1 MRQGGIARAAALAAL
16 LGTAPGAPAQDK
28 TLIDF
33 DKTAPPV
40 PVEVRGAQATLF
52 KKGDNT
58 ALRVAAGARDDWP
71 GVTFKAPRGRW
82 DFSSHSG
89 LAIDVANAG
98 QETVTVNCRVDNEGA
113 DGARKCNT
121 GGVTLRPGEKGALY
135 VQFSRKP
142 SGSIPKLFG
151 MRGHPGGAAKEPT
164 IDPSH
169 VTQVLVFLSKPKVE
183 HLFDLDN
190 IRLAGQYIQ
199 PPEGESFFPFID
211 TYGQYIHKDWPG
223 KTHNAGELASHAA
236 AEAQDLARKPSPP
249 GWDEFGG
256 WAKGPTLKAT
266 GFFHP
271 EKYKGKWWLVDPKGK
286 LFFSHGIDCVNE
298 WGSTPI
304 DERQKWF
311 KDLPAEGGD
320 TKGFYGTARALHG
333 YYAGRTV
340 RTFDFIRANL
350 ARKYPGDWKAKTN
363 ELAHQRLR
371 SWGMNTMANWSDPQI
386 YLMRRTP
393 YTATI
398 RFEGK
403 PLEGSQGYWG
413 KFRDVFDPSFE
424 AGIRRRMAQEKG
436 KSAGDPWCI
445 GYFVDNEIA
454 WGDDTSL
461 AVAALQSPPD
471 QAAKKVFVEDLKAKH
486 KTIEALN
493 AAWGT
498 NHASWEALL
507 AHRGAPDK
515 KKARED
521 LTAFYTKTAETYFRV
536 IRDAVKEVAP
546 NNLYL
551 GCRFAWVN
559 DLAAQAAAKYCDVVS
574 YNLYRRD
581 VADFKYPGPD
591 MPLIIGEFHFGA
603 LDRGLFHTGLVPVAN
618 QNERA
623 RMYVSYVTG
632 ALRHPQFV
640 GTHWFQYRD
649 QATTGRP
656 LDEENYQIGFVD
668 VVDTPYPETIAACR
682 EVGYAMYEIR
692 SGETPK

>member
-1 MRQGGIARAAALAAL
+1 MGWIGIAAL
-16 LGTAPGAPAQDK
+16 LLVFPAQAGTQEK
-28 TLIDF
+28 VLIDF
-33 DKTAPPV
+33 DRVVPPV
-40 PVEVRGAQATLF
+40 PVEAHGVQATLF

-58 ALRVAAGARDDWP
+58 VLRVASGHKDDWP
-71 GVTFKAPRGRW
+71 GVTLKAPGGRW
-82 DFSSHSG
+82 DFSSHSS
-89 LAIDVANAG
+89 LAIDVTNAG
-98 QETVTVNCRVDNEGA
+98 TEAVTVNARVDNEGA
-113 DGARKCNT
+113 DGAKKCNN
-121 GGVTLRPGEKGALY
+121 GSVSLKPGERGVLQ
-135 VQFSRKP
+135 VQFARKP
-142 SGSIPKLFG
+142 SGSAPKLFG
-151 MRGHPGGAAKEPT
+151 MRGYPGGLGGTGGEGT
-164 IDPSH
+164 IDPAQ
-169 VTQVLVFLSKPKVE
+169 VTQILVFLAKPKADY
-183 HLFDLDN
+183 LFDLDN
-190 IRLAGQYIQ
+190 IRLAGANV
-199 PPEGESFFPFID
+199 PVPEGDSFFPFID
-211 TYGQYIHKDWPG
+211 TYGQYIHRDWPG
-223 KTHNAGELASHAA
+223 KTHNAGELVSYAA
-236 AEAQDLARKPSPP
+236 AEAQDLAKKPSPS

-271 EKYKGKWWLVDPKGK
+271 EKHKGKWWLVDPKGK

-298 WGSTPI
+298 WGATPV

-311 KDLPAEGGD
+311 QDIPSEGPFFSTG
-320 TKGFYGTARALHG
+320 RVLHG
-333 YYAGRTV
+333 HYAGRTV

-350 ARKYPGDWKAKTN
+350 ARKYPGDWKKKTN

-371 SWGMNTMANWSDPQI
+371 SWGLNTIANWSDPQI
-386 YLMRRTP
+386 YLMRHTP

-398 RFEGK
+398 HFEGK
-403 PLEGSQGYWG
+403 LLEGSQGYWG
-413 KFRDVFDPSFE
+413 KFRDVFDPSF
-424 AGIRRRMAQEKG
+424 ADGIKKRMAQEKG
-436 KSAGDPWCI
+436 KSAGDPWCV

-461 AVAALQSPPD
+461 ALAALQSPAE
-471 QAAKKVFVEDLKAKH
+471 QAAKKVFLEDLKAKH
-486 KTIEALN
+486 KEVGALN

-498 NHASWEALL
+498 NHASWEAL
-507 AHRGAPDK
+507 ASHRGAPDR

-521 LTAFYTKTAETYFRV
+521 LAAFYTKTAETYFRV

-603 LDRGLFHTGLVPVAN
+603 LDRGMFHTGLVPVAS
-618 QNERA
+618 QGERA
-623 RMYVSYVTG
+623 RMYASYVTG

-649 QATTGRP
+649 EPTTGRT

-668 VVDTPYPETIAACR
+668 LVDTPYPETVAACR
-682 EVGYAMYEIR
+682 EVGAAMYETR
-692 SGETPK
+692 LAEGAK

>member
-1 MRQGGIARAAALAAL
+1 MGWSGIAKAALAFFLAV
-16 LGTAPGAPAQDK
+16 PAGSVPQDK
-28 TLIDF
+28 VLIDF
-33 DKTAPPV
+33 DKNVPPV

-52 KKGDNT
+52 KKADNT
-58 ALRVAAGARDDWP
+58 VLRVASGRKEDWP
-71 GVTFKAPRGRW
+71 GITLKAPGGKW
-82 DFSSHSG
+82 DFSAHTS

-98 QETVTVNCRVDNEGA
+98 PEAVTVTCRVDNEGA
-113 DGARKCNT
+113 DGTKKCNN
-121 GGVTLRPGEKGALY
+121 GSVTLRPGEQGTLQGMF
-135 VQFSRKP
+135 VRRP
-142 SGSIPKLFG
+142 SGSAPKLFG
-151 MRGHPGGAAKEPT
+151 MRGYPIGAAGEGT
-164 IDPSH
+164 IDPAQ
-169 VTQVLVFLSKPKVE
+169 VTQVMIFLPKPKAD

-190 IRLAGQYIQ
+190 IRLGGAFVQ
-199 PPEGESFFPFID
+199 PPDGDSFFPFID
-211 TYGQYIHKDWPG
+211 TYGQYVHKDWPG
-223 KTHNAGELASHAA
+223 KTHNAGELASYAA
-236 AEAQDLARKPSPP
+236 AEAQDLAKKPAPP

-271 EKYKGKWWLVDPKGK
+271 EKHKGKWWLVDPKGK

-298 WGSTPI
+298 WGATPV

-311 KDLPAEGGD
+311 QDIPADGGD
-320 TKGFYGTARALHG
+320 FRAFYGTGHALHG
-333 YYAGRTV
+333 HYAGRNV

-350 ARKYPGDWKAKTN
+350 ARKYPGEWKKKTN

-371 SWGMNTMANWSDPQI
+371 GWGMNTIANWSDPQI

-398 RFEGK
+398 HFEGK
-403 PLEGSQGYWG
+403 LLEGSQGYWG

-424 AGIRRRMAQEKG
+424 AAIKKRMAQEKG
-436 KSAGDPWCI
+436 KSAGDPWCV

-461 AVAALQSPPD
+461 ALAALQSPAE
-471 QAAKKVFVEDLKAKH
+471 QAAKKAFVEDLKARYK
-486 KTIEALN
+486 EVGALN

-498 NHASWEALL
+498 NHGSWEALVS
-507 AHRGAPDK
+507 HRGAPDK

-521 LTAFYTKTAETYFRV
+521 LTAFYTKTAETYFKV

-559 DLAAQAAAKYCDVVS
+559 DLAAQAGAKYCDVVS

-603 LDRGLFHTGLVPVAN
+603 LDRGMFHTGLVPVAN

-623 RMYVSYVTG
+623 RMYASYVTG

-649 QATTGRP
+649 EPTTGRP

-668 VVDTPYPETIAACR
+668 NVDTPYPETVAACR
-682 EVGYAMYEIR
+682 EVGYAMYETR
-692 SGETPK
+692 LAEGK